1 MNLLSG
7 AEIQCPLSVLERV
20 HIIEVFLLKKIYE
33 NFVGTL
39 ETVRNGGVHIREVFV
54 VRRST
59 VQVQEFLVDFSNVS
73 NEQKLGQI
81 FQIMNNLLENIGF
94 GGC

>member
-7 AEIQCPLSVLERV
+7 AEIQCPLCVLERV
-20 HIIEVFLLKKIYE
+20 NIIEVFLLKKIYE
-33 NFVGTL
+33 NALRTL
-39 ETVRNGGVHIREVFV
+39 ETVCNRGVHIREVSV
-54 VRRST
+54 VRGST
-59 VQVQEFLVDFSNVS
+59 VHVWEFLVDFSNVS

-81 FQIMNNLLENIGF
+81 FQLMNNLLENVGF